1 MGIIGL
7 IVMAT
12 STDTQLRYGFA
23 HVCMAGVFVGGPL
36 LAVWIAGNTPWKG
49 TRSVIM
55 GVNGWSNIAGVI
67 AGQLFKTKYR
77 PRCKSLNLPRAS
89 VSGLLTIVIDEISLI
104 VTMALMVFG
113 ICGLGFL
120 KFMYLRENKKRA
132 REIANW
138 DEADFANEAASRER
152 RGDQKRTLMYG
163 T

>member
-1 MGIIGL
+1 MHTVFGMSLGIVGL

-77 PRCKSLNLPRAS
+77 PRCEQLKPPRPS
-89 VSGLLTIVIDEISLI
+89 ST
-104 VTMALMVFG
+104 
-113 ICGLGFL
+113 GF
-120 KFMYLRENKKRA
+120 
-132 REIANW
+132 
-138 DEADFANEAASRER
+138 ADNYDR
-152 RGDQKRTLMYG
+152 
-163 T
+163 